1 MAKKVPLSSIGVSR
15 DGKTVYPE
23 IGKAFDFTDAEIK
36 ELEALQA
43 KTGDEFIRDPVN
55 EDAPAAAPAAEEKPT
70 TKKGDKPAAP
80 AAADL

>member
-1 MAKKVPLSSIGVSR
+1 MIKKVPLSSIGVSR
-15 DGKTVYPE
+15 EGKTVYPE
-23 IGKAFDFTDAEIK
+23 IGKAFPFTKEEIA

-55 EDAPAAAPAAEEKPT
+55 EDAPAAEEKPAE
-70 TKKGDKPAAP
+70 KKGTKPAAP